1 MLRWLNT
8 VFPKLENSRIKQ
20 LLQLVKTKTKT
31 YLIDV
36 KQQYLK
42 GLIFS
47 QKLHNCRCYGNND
60 LYKYRKRRRDPLD
73 N

>member
-47 QKLHNCRCYGNND
+47 QKLHNCRC
-60 LYKYRKRRRDPLD
+60 
-73 N
+73 

>member
-36 KQQYLK
+36 KHATISK
-42 GLIFS
+42 GSDFFT
-47 QKLHNCRCYGNND
+47 KVT
-60 LYKYRKRRRDPLD
+60 
-73 N
+73 